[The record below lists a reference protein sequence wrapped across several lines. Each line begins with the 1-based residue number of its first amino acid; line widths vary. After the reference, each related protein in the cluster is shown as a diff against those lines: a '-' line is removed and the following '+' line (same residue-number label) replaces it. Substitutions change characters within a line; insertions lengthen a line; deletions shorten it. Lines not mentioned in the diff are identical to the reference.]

1 MAFELERADLRC
13 ADSDRDDCVERL
25 RTAAMEGRLDND
37 ELEERLASAYAAKT
51 CGELTRLVADVT
63 PPAAVQFSPPPAFVR
78 PPRRINGLA
87 VASVIFSLLWLGGI
101 GSVAGVILG
110 HAALRQINGS
120 GGAQTGRGLAITGLL
135 VGYFWL
141 GISALMIVLGIAL

>member
-13 ADSDRDDCVERL
+13 ADNDRDKCVERL
-25 RTAAMEGRLDND
+25 RVAAMEGRLDNE
-37 ELEERLASAYAAKT
+37 ELEERLAAAYAAKT

-63 PPAAVQFSPPPAFVR
+63 PPPAAPFTPSPAFVR
-78 PPRRINGLA
+78 PQRRLNGLA
-87 VASVIFSLLWLGGI
+87 VASLIFSLLWLGGV

-110 HAALRQINGS
+110 HSALRQINAS

-141 GISALMIVLGIAL
+141 GISALLIVLGIAF